1 MLLDELLVESGQ
13 LLLPSWRECLE
24 RATEAGR
31 SAGGKAW
38 RGKHWAKVLCAALDV
53 HDCTK
58 DILYK
63 DVRGDFW
70 ALTTFNKLTKEL
82 QDGFI

>member
-1 MLLDELLVESGQ
+1 MEKAVYPL
-13 LLLPSWRECLE
+13 
-24 RATEAGR
+24 R
-31 SAGGKAW
+31 SAGGKRW
-38 RGKHWAKVLCAALDV
+38 SRGNWNQVLCAALDV